1 MDDTLSR
8 IYMTEWLG
16 STEAKLEKDLAED
29 NQSLKETRF
38 DDEGPF

>member
-16 STEAKLEKDLAED
+16 SPEVKLENDLAED
-29 NQSLKETRF
+29 NHSLKEARF
-38 DDEGPF
+38 DDEGVF